1 MNQVSWVFQT
11 IITFIILRVRQQQAT
26 MTRSSSYTIR
36 PATLADQSAIAALVI
51 QNHLALSQDHPEEYI
66 RQAMDLATDFDH
78 LIQPRKFQSSLF
90 YVAQN
95 EADTIVA
102 SAGLIPLNVKN
113 NEEADVVV
121 LPNDTNMEL
130 TGVSVHPQHRRT
142 GLAKSLVQSVLKDA
156 HTRGCQHVRLVTL
169 KERMSAACQLY
180 ESLGFQILDEDE
192 VVHAEKPVM
201 TIRRYILD
209 LQEWEASEH

>member
-11 IITFIILRVRQQQAT
+11 TITLVIFWVQRQQAT
-26 MTRSSSYTIR
+26 MTTCSSYTIR

-51 QNHLALSQDHPEEYI
+51 RNHLALSQDHPGEYI

-78 LIQPRKFQSSLF
+78 LIRPRKFQSSLF

-102 SAGLIPLNVKN
+102 SAGLVPLNVKN
-113 NEEADVVV
+113 NDEADVMVV

-130 TGVSVHPQHRRT
+130 TGVSVHPQH
-142 GLAKSLVQSVLKDA
+142 Q
-156 HTRGCQHVRLVTL
+156 
-169 KERMSAACQLY
+169 
-180 ESLGFQILDEDE
+180 
-192 VVHAEKPVM
+192 
-201 TIRRYILD
+201 
-209 LQEWEASEH
+209 